1 MMYEKLAQ
9 FYDALV
15 KDEEATKAW
24 VDLIETYLP
33 KGKIMELACGSGEI
47 TIALAKDG
55 YEVHA
60 SDLSADMIQ
69 QAKAKQ
75 NSELVEWKVM
85 DMCNFTDVDLYDG
98 ILCLCDSFNYVLKEK
113 DVEKL
118 LHGVYEHLKEEG
130 ILIVDMHS
138 MDRLE
143 EFKEEYNEA
152 GRINGHEYQWTIQ
165 TIEDCIYQNF
175 AFYDEDGRNVL
186 EQHIQKVYKPEWVLE
201 KLEKIGF
208 QVEVFTD
215 FIYPGICAGEKQFY
229 ICRKGAKV

>member
-85 DMCNFTDVDLYDG
+85 DMCNFTDEDMYDG

-130 ILIVDMHS
+130 IFIVDMHS